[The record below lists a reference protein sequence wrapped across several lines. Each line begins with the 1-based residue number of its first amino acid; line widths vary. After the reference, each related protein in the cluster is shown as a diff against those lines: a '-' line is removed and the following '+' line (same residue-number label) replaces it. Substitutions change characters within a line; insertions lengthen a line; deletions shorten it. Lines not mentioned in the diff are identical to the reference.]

1 MINIF
6 SIMMVIIA
14 LLFLYF
20 IIRNINTNRFLLENA
35 AIWIAFGIIWVV
47 FSLFPKIPAAIANLF
62 GFQITSNFLMFSA
75 IIFLLY
81 LVFRLSI
88 KLSRQQSQLNTL
100 IQEISILKSKKEK

>member
-6 SIMMVIIA
+6 SIIMLIVA

-20 IIRNINTNRFLLENA
+20 IVRNINTNKFLLENA
-35 AIWIAFGIIWVV
+35 AIWRVFGVIWVI
-47 FSLFPKIPAAIANLF
+47 FSLFPKIPASIANLF

-88 KLSRQQSQLNTL
+88 KLSRQQNQLNIL

>member
-1 MINIF
+1 MNIF
-6 SIMMVIIA
+6 SIIMLIVA

-20 IIRNINTNRFLLENA
+20 IVRNINTNKFLLENA
-35 AIWIAFGIIWVV
+35 AIWIVFGVIWVI
-47 FSLFPKIPAAIANLF
+47 FSLFPKIPASIANLF

-88 KLSRQQSQLNTL
+88 KLSRQQNQLNIL